1 MPTCTVLFTSHRP
14 ETLPLAEA
22 AMAGASCVVL
32 EEPAHPQFQDMLA
45 GRVAD
50 DDYLMAAD
58 YEFPAF
64 ARASLALYR
73 RLHARGAAL
82 VQCDPYLDE
91 LLAIHE
97 FFTSGGTPGDVDPDS
112 LRGLVYAAE
121 RDWSAA
127 LLGFYAASGA
137 EDFGEVVRS
146 VQAFARA
153 DAARG
158 RLRDALRARAAARL
172 AEEYP
177 DLTVEAGY
185 IHAALPGALRR
196 ALPPDWALRLR
207 WVLEPAARPLA
218 GKRQVLGPG
227 DVLTLLYT
235 FRPGHRSPRADLLA
249 ARALVYIKIL
259 GKEEQE
265 AAPGQY
271 PHTRDEAACAALV
284 ANLPYADCAALYPR
298 LRHLPKAHAR
308 ALAEAYLRRG
318 AGR

>member
-14 ETLPLAEA
+14 ETLPLAFA
-22 AMAGASCVVL
+22 AMAKASCVVL
-32 EEPAHPQFQDMLA
+32 EEPPHPQFRDMLA

-50 DDYLMAAD
+50 DDYLMLMD
-58 YEFPAF
+58 QEFPAF
-64 ARASLALYR
+64 ARASLAMYR
-73 RLHARGAAL
+73 RLHAAGVAL

-97 FFTSGGTPGDVDPDS
+97 FFTSGGTPGDVAPDS

-127 LLGFYAASGA
+127 LLDFYSASGA
-137 EDFGEVVRS
+137 EDFAVVVRS

-158 RLRDALRARAAARL
+158 RLRDSLRARAAARL

-177 DLTVEAGY
+177 DLSVEAGY

-196 ALPPDWALRLR
+196 ALPPGWALRLR
-207 WVLEPAARPLA
+207 WVLEPAARPLT

-235 FRPGHRSPRADLLA
+235 FRPRHESPRADLLA

-259 GKEEQE
+259 GKEEQD
-265 AAPGQY
+265 AAPGEY
-271 PHTRDEAACAALV
+271 PHTADEAACAAL
-284 ANLPYADCAALYPR
+284 AARLGFADCAALYPR

-308 ALAEAYLRRG
+308 ALAEAYLRRE
-318 AGR
+318 A

>member
-14 ETLPLAEA
+14 ETLPLAEQ

-32 EEPAHPQFQDMLA
+32 EEPAHPRFRDMLA
-45 GRVAD
+45 GRVSD

-64 ARASLALYR
+64 ARASLDLYR
-73 RLHARGAAL
+73 RLHAAGAVL
-82 VQCDPYLDE
+82 VQCDPFLDE
-91 LLAIHE
+91 LFAIHE
-97 FFTSGGTPGDVDPDS
+97 FFLAGGAPPDIAPDS
-112 LRGLVYAAE
+112 LRGMVYAAE

-127 LLGFYAASGA
+127 LLGFYSASGS
-137 EDFGEVVRS
+137 EDFREVVRS

-158 RLRDALRARAAARL
+158 RLRDAMRARAAARL

-196 ALPPDWALRLR
+196 ALPPGRTLRLR
-207 WVLEPAARPLA
+207 WLLEPAARALT

-235 FRPGHRSPRADLLA
+235 FRPRHESPRADLLA

-259 GKEEQE
+259 GKDEQE
-265 AAPGQY
+265 AAPGEY
-271 PHTRDEAACAALV
+271 PHTRDEAACAAL
-284 ANLPYADCAALYPR
+284 AAKLGYADCAALYPR

-318 AGR
+318 V